1 MGIDAYMM
9 SNLPPINNSELFSN
23 RNMEWS
29 LINIDI
35 LLPHEETIPAR
46 LQEMRE
52 KLVKQGF
59 FHKPI
64 LIDKTTKTI
73 LDGHHKY
80 RASIE
85 LNLNLIPVI
94 EVEYLNN
101 DNIKLELWPWS
112 DFSNVT
118 KQDVLLWAQSHR
130 LYPPKTTRHTVDFL
144 IPRIRIPLAD
154 LANSIII

>member
-9 SNLPPINNSELFSN
+9 SNLPPKNNSELFSN
-23 RNMEWS
+23 LNMEWP
-29 LINIDI
+29 LINIDN
-35 LLPHEETIPAR
+35 LLPHEETIPDR

-52 KLVKQGF
+52 KLEKRGF

-101 DNIKLELWPWS
+101 DSIKLELWPWS
-112 DFSNVT
+112 DFSNVS
-118 KQDVLLWAQSHR
+118 KQDVLNWAQNRR
-130 LYPPKTTRHTVDFL
+130 LYPPKTTKHIVNFP
-144 IPRIRIPLAD
+144 IPRIRIPLAE
-154 LANSIII
+154 LVNSAII

>member
-1 MGIDAYMM
+1 MM
-9 SNLPPINNSELFSN
+9 SNPAPINNSELFSN

-29 LINIDI
+29 LINIDT
-35 LLPHEETIPAR
+35 LLPHEETIPER

-52 KLVKQGF
+52 KLEKQGF

-85 LNLNLIPVI
+85 LKLNLIPVI

-101 DNIKLELWPWS
+101 DSIKLELWPWS
-112 DFSNVT
+112 DFSKVS
-118 KQDVLLWAQSHR
+118 KQDVLNWAQSRR
-130 LYPPKTTRHTVDFL
+130 LYPPKTTKHIVDFQ
-144 IPRIRIPLAD
+144 ISRIRIPLTD
-154 LANSIII
+154 LVNSVTI

>member
-9 SNLPPINNSELFSN
+9 SNPTPINNSELFSKL
-23 RNMEWS
+23 NMGWS
-29 LINIDI
+29 LINIDD
-35 LLPHEETIPAR
+35 LLPHEETIPDR

-52 KLVKQGF
+52 KLEKQGF

-85 LNLNLIPVI
+85 LKLNLIPVI

-101 DNIKLELWPWS
+101 DSIKLELWPWS
-112 DFSNVT
+112 DFSNVS
-118 KQDVLLWAQSHR
+118 KHDVRCYLDQLR
-130 LYPPKTTRHTVDFL
+130 LPDKLRDFVC
-144 IPRIRIPLAD
+144 
-154 LANSIII
+154 

>member
-9 SNLPPINNSELFSN
+9 SNPAPINNSELVSKL
-23 RNMEWS
+23 NMGWS
-29 LINIDI
+29 LINIDN
-35 LLPHEETIPAR
+35 LLPHEETIPDR
-46 LQEMRE
+46 LQEMRG
-52 KLVKQGF
+52 KLEKQGF

-101 DNIKLELWPWS
+101 DSIKLELWPWS
-112 DFSNVT
+112 DFSNVS
-118 KQDVLLWAQSHR
+118 KQDVLNWAQSRR
-130 LYPPKTTRHTVDFL
+130 LYPPKTTKHIVDFP

-154 LANSIII
+154 LVNSVTI

>member
-23 RNMEWS
+23 VNMEWS
-29 LINIDI
+29 LINIDV
-35 LLPHEETIPAR
+35 LLPHEETIPSR
-46 LQEMRE
+46 LQEIRE
-52 KLVKQGF
+52 KLEKQGY

-64 LIDKTTKTI
+64 LIDIETKTI

-85 LNLNLIPVI
+85 LGFDLIPAI

-101 DNIKLELWPWS
+101 DSIKLELWPWR
-112 DFSNVT
+112 DFSNIS
-118 KQDVLLWAQSHR
+118 KQDVLNWAQSHR
-130 LYPPKTTRHTVDFL
+130 LYPPKTTRHVIDFR
-144 IPRIRIPLAD
+144 IPKTRIPLSK
-154 LANSIII
+154 LVNSAII